1 MMTTKSRHA
10 QQVKPL
16 GGLAGQPSSLAE
28 AAAETL
34 RPMAQALAFPFDV
47 VRSLYSKAVQMG
59 LIERSMLAGREFERA
74 LGAVERFALG
84 PWARRV

>member
-1 MMTTKSRHA
+1 MMATTSRHT
-10 QQVKPL
+10 QQLRRL
-16 GGLAGQPSSLAE
+16 GGLAGQPPGLAE
-28 AAAETL
+28 AAAGTL

-47 VRSLYSKAVQMG
+47 VRSLYAKAVQMG
-59 LIERSMLAGREFERA
+59 LIERSMLAGREFERG